1 MHAPIVKRWRLKPA
15 PDPGIVHELTYE
27 RCPTSAATILA
38 QRGITDK
45 RGAAHFFRP
54 SLADLHDPFL
64 IAGMQQAV
72 ERIER
77 ALGDNERIMVFGD
90 YDVDGTT
97 AVALVYGFLA
107 RFTGNLTFYIPDRY
121 AEGYGISTQGIDK
134 AKEEGV
140 GLIIALDCGIKSVEK
155 VAYAR
160 ERGIDFIICDHHLP
174 GDQLPEAVAVLDPKR
189 PDCPYPFKELS
200 GCGIGFKL
208 MQGFAQ
214 RNGIEFEE
222 LESLLDLVAI
232 STACDIVPVGGENRI
247 LCHFGLQRIN
257 DKPRPGVRAILG
269 MANVKKRLGV
279 GDLVFSIGPR
289 INAAGRIEHGRKAVE
304 LLLAHEEQQAVAIAT
319 LIDGN
324 NSHRQ
329 ELDRNMT
336 EEALAHIAEDEWQQS
351 AWSTVV
357 FNPDWH
363 KGVVGIV
370 ASRLTERHYKPTV
383 VLTASNG
390 KAVGSARSVKG
401 FDVYEAISVCSD
413 LLEQFGGHMYA
424 AGLTMPL
431 ENVEAFRARFDE
443 AVRAMILPEQRIP
456 EEDVDL
462 ELRLDAVDDGLLRVI
477 RHMAPYGPG
486 NMRPVFLARG
496 VVDSGSA
503 RLVGEHHLK
512 KRLLHPDAPRR
523 SFDAIAFKQA
533 NWLELVRSGK
543 PFSVL
548 YTLEDHEW
556 QGRVSTQLNIKDI
569 KPGVEGVLL
578 GEEALSELNPR
589 SPRASQHA

>member
-1 MHAPIVKRWRLKPA
+1 M
-15 PDPGIVHELTYE
+15 
-27 RCPTSAATILA
+27 
-38 QRGITDK
+38 
-45 RGAAHFFRP
+45 
-54 SLADLHDPFL
+54 
-64 IAGMQQAV
+64 
-72 ERIER
+72 
-77 ALGDNERIMVFGD
+77 
-90 YDVDGTT
+90 
-97 AVALVYGFLA
+97 
-107 RFTGNLTFYIPDRY
+107 
-121 AEGYGISTQGIDK
+121 
-134 AKEEGV
+134 
-140 GLIIALDCGIKSVEK
+140 
-155 VAYAR
+155 
-160 ERGIDFIICDHHLP
+160 
-174 GDQLPEAVAVLDPKR
+174 
-189 PDCPYPFKELS
+189 
-200 GCGIGFKL
+200 
-208 MQGFAQ
+208 
-214 RNGIEFEE
+214 
-222 LESLLDLVAI
+222 
-232 STACDIVPVGGENRI
+232 
-247 LCHFGLQRIN
+247 
-257 DKPRPGVRAILG
+257 
-269 MANVKKRLGV
+269 
-279 GDLVFSIGPR
+279 
-289 INAAGRIEHGRKAVE
+289 
-304 LLLAHEEQQAVAIAT
+304 
-319 LIDGN
+319 
-324 NSHRQ
+324 
-329 ELDRNMT
+329 
-336 EEALAHIAEDEWQQS
+336 
-351 AWSTVV
+351 V

-512 KRLLHPDAPRR
+512 MRLLHPDAPRR